1 MQITIEQATHLCEL
15 VRKEIGGAGQLFK
28 QGLQRR
34 ELGGR
39 GVAEALAELVVLTN
53 VSEPT
58 TSHNSRHRLTHA
70 QAHAHAPAAHIPNT
84 VCTQT

>member
-58 TSHNSRHRLTHA
+58 TSHNLRHRLTHT
-70 QAHAHAPAAHIPNT
+70 PELSLVVNLSS
-84 VCTQT
+84 